1 MLEAQGIRKAYGGVV
16 ALAGV
21 DLTVSTGSVHAL
33 LGENGAGKSTLVKV
47 LVGAVTPDAGVLR
60 LGGRELRMTN
70 TADAVDNGIAVVSQ
84 ELSLFP
90 DLDVLSNLFPM
101 REPKR
106 GPLVARGRMAEL
118 ARPVLDGSS
127 VSTSVSTSWSRS
139 SRSTSGSCSR
149 SPAR

>member
-16 ALAGV
+16 ALAGL
-21 DLTVSTGSVHAL
+21 DLTVEAGSVHAL

-60 LGGRELRMTN
+60 LGGRELRITN

-101 REPKR
+101 REPLR
-106 GPLVARGRMAEL
+106 AGLVDRRRMA
-118 ARPVLDGSS
+118 
-127 VSTSVSTSWSRS
+127 
-139 SRSTSGSCSR
+139 
-149 SPAR
+149 